1 MKMINF
7 FKKNSS
13 TVVGVTVFILVIV
26 AALLIK
32 NLFMYDENQA
42 IYGSR
47 LDGINK
53 VEVTSKQKETVEKK
67 LSEFTKKVKVRVS
80 GKIVE
85 TMITVNDDTSLED
98 AKKLSDSIMEEFS
111 DEQKK
116 LYDFQIFIKN
126 DKNTSQYPIIGYK
139 QHARDAFSW
148 TKDRAA
154 D

>member
-1 MKMINF
+1 MKIVNYL
-7 FKKNSS
+7 KKNSS

-42 IYGSR
+42 IYGTR
-47 LDGINK
+47 LDGIDK
-53 VEVTSKQKETVEKK
+53 VKVTSEQKETVEKK
-67 LSEFTKKVKVRVS
+67 ISEYTKEVKVRVS

-98 AKKLSDSIMEEFS
+98 AKNISSAIVEEFS

-116 LYDFQIFIKN
+116 FYDFQIFIKN
-126 DKNTSQYPIIGYK
+126 DSNTSQYPIIGYK
-139 QHARDAFSW
+139 QRAREGFSW

-154 D
+154 S